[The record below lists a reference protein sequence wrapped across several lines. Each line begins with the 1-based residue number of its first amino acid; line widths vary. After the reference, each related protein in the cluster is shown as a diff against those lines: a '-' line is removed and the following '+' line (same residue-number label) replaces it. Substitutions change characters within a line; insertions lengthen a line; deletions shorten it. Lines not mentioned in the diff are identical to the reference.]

1 MKHRRQA
8 RFEFPSMRQSH
19 LSFARQLRRQQT
31 DAERLLWS
39 RLRDHRFL
47 SLQFRRQHPLAPYVL
62 DFYCAELALAVE
74 LDGGQHAD
82 AQAHDQ
88 QRTDFLA
95 ARGLT
100 VLRFWN
106 NEVMSNLE
114 GVLEQLRGF
123 VERTAPERLESRKE

>member
-1 MKHRRQA
+1 MKHCHQA
-8 RFEFPSMRQSH
+8 LFEALPVRQSH

-39 RLRDHRFL
+39 RLRGHRFL

-82 AQAHDQ
+82 AQAHGQ

-123 VERTAPERLESRKE
+123 VERTAPERLARGKE